1 MSSAK
6 VLARELVKSR
16 KAKGRLHQ
24 SKANISGISMQL
36 TQQASMYKMQKTLG
50 KSAQIMAMM
59 NQVVKL
65 PALQK
70 VMMAMSREMEKAGLI
85 EELMDS
91 ALEDE
96 EVSDEADEQLDMV
109 MDEILQGVKTA
120 PTHNAALPAAEIEE
134 AEPATDEADEMQARL
149 AQLKA

>member
-16 KAKGRLHQ
+16 KAKSRLHQ

-85 EELMDS
+85 EELMDE
-91 ALEDE
+91 ALEEDDVE
-96 EVSDEADEQLDMV
+96 DEAEEQLDMV
-109 MDEILQGVKTA
+109 LDEILQGVKAA
-120 PTHNAALPAAEIEE
+120 PTHNASLPVEAE
-134 AEPATDEADEMQARL
+134 AEPATDEADEMSARL